1 VRAYGDVISGE
12 RTGWFRRVQSVEMRP
27 GGTIVLPLYTE
38 RVRALPLRQAV
49 TMNICNLAVAL
60 MAVRSVSPAARQ
72 TVHPKATTFVGRDHP
87 RWLITPACRATPVG
101 PGTRGC
107 LSGYM

>member
-1 VRAYGDVISGE
+1 MAG
-12 RTGWFRRVQSVEMRP
+12 SVMSEL
-27 GGTIVLPLYTE
+27 TAATDPLDTE

-72 TVHPKATTFVGRDHP
+72 YGCDGSRPRGFAGSNRKRSERTLRRERGTSAMCRPTVGSSNT
-87 RWLITPACRATPVG
+87 
-101 PGTRGC
+101 
-107 LSGYM
+107 